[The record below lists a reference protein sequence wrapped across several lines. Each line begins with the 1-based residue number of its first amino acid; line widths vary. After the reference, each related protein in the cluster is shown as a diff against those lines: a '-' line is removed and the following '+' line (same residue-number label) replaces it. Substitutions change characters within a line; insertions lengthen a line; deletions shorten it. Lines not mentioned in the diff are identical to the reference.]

1 LASIIKAACPATP
14 DFLCMKPREDIMTMW
29 LARARWLVAFCG
41 ALISPVILIYGL
53 PLAIGAAV
61 DLATVAA
68 TVL

>member
-1 LASIIKAACPATP
+1 
-14 DFLCMKPREDIMTMW
+14 MKPREDIMTMW

-53 PLAIGAAV
+53 PLAIGVAV

-68 TVL
+68 TAL